1 MKSFL
6 QAKKF
11 DFTETVAGVDEAAPV
26 SEADKKKQEE
36 AGQAQGG
43 APPPY
48 DPNGPQVRGPPTALR
63 HSPLAALLAGE
74 GASNCTA
81 AL

>member
-36 AGQAQGG
+36 AAAGEAEGE

-48 DPNGPQVRGPPTALR
+48 DPNGPQVRGPPTAL
-63 HSPLAALLAGE
+63 
-74 GASNCTA
+74 
-81 AL
+81 